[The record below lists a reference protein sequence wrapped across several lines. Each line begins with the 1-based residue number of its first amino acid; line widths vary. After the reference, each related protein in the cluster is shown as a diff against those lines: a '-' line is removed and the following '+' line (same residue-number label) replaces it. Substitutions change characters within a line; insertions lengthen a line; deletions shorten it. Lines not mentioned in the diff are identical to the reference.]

1 MRPKL
6 FKSEN
11 FHHFYSA
18 LEEGTLTSSGEP
30 FLKSDKKKGKDIDDI
45 QLNVSIQRIN
55 LNQSLVPTMQLT
67 SNHGHDSKF

>member
-30 FLKSDKKKGKDIDDI
+30 FMKSDKKKGKDIDDI
-45 QLNVSIQRIN
+45 
-55 LNQSLVPTMQLT
+55 
-67 SNHGHDSKF
+67 